1 MWHDSIEQVFTVL
14 LSGLFAYL
22 AIVTLLHVS
31 GKRSLSKLNAFDF
44 IVTIALGSILA
55 STLLSPTTSVTEGIA
70 GMLALLVLQFAVTFI
85 SARWH
90 GFAKLVRSEPKLV
103 LCDGKFLDHAL
114 KRERVTRDEI
124 LAAIRK
130 KGHGR
135 VEDIAAVVMESD
147 GSFSVMQEGPCE
159 DLTALSSVNP
169 PGGET

>member
-1 MWHDSIEQVFTVL
+1 MWHDSIEQIFTVL
-14 LSGLFAYL
+14 LSGVFAYL
-22 AIVTLLHVS
+22 AIVALLHLS

-55 STLLSPTTSVTEGIA
+55 STLLSPTTSLTEGIA
-70 GMLALLVLQFAVTFI
+70 GMFALLLLQFIVTFL
-85 SARWH
+85 SARWN
-90 GFAKLVRSEPKLV
+90 GLAKLVRSEPKLV
-103 LCDGKFLDHAL
+103 FSDGKFLDHAL

-147 GSFSVMQEGPCE
+147 GSFSVMQDGPCK
-159 DLTALSSVNP
+159 DLTALASVNP